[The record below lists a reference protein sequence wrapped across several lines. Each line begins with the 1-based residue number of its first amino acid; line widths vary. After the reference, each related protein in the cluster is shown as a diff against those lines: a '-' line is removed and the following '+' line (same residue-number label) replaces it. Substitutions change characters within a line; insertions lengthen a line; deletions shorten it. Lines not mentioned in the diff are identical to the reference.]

1 MKLYRLENKSHV
13 EITKPEVL
21 KNIRFDSIE
30 IGREQAYR
38 LASGDQEL

>member
-1 MKLYRLENKSHV
+1 MKLFRLENKSYI
-13 EITKPEVL
+13 EITKPEIL

-38 LASGDQEL
+38 LASGEQEL